1 MGRGLWL
8 PGGLPARLEDR
19 SALEGWIVVD
29 KRLRQGDREATKEAA
44 KDLRQDMAGAQ
55 MGVVVGERR
64 DELET

>member
-1 MGRGLWL
+1 MGSLWSIVVCQ
-8 PGGLPARLEDR
+8 PVLER

-44 KDLRQDMAGAQ
+44 KNLRQDMAGTQ
-55 MGVVVGERR
+55 MGVVVVERR